1 MRAHLSREQVGMSQ
15 DPAQSYIEEPRLT
28 FWVSRIMVANAIMLL
43 LLTTVFTAPAFSDIL
58 QFQPTLAARRPWTFL
73 TSMFLHGGL
82 MHLGI
87 NMLLLFVFGPPVER
101 RMGGRAFISYYI
113 YCGVGAAAL
122 ALGLSSFL
130 AIPPMVGASGAILGV
145 ALAFAFAWPDV
156 ELVFTPLPFRLS
168 ARSLVLLLAVANLAF
183 AAWTDGGAAHVGYLG
198 GMAAGYLFFR
208 VQSLASRRTEKE
220 PKAVTRR
227 PVMAPI
233 PVRQGTK
240 AAEVRPAMARPEVRE
255 EYSSDEV
262 DRVLDKISAFGMQSL
277 TAEERRFL
285 DEVSKRKRKER

>member
-1 MRAHLSREQVGMSQ
+1 MSQ
-15 DPAQSYIEEPRLT
+15 DPAKAYIEEPRLT
-28 FWVSRIMVANAIMLL
+28 PWVGRIMVANAIVL
-43 LLTTVFTAPAFSDIL
+43 LLTATVFTAPVFVEIL
-58 QFQPTLAARRPWTFL
+58 QFQPSLAASRPWTFFS
-73 TSMFLHGGL
+73 SMFVHGGL
-82 MHLGI
+82 LHLAG

-101 RMGGRAFISYYI
+101 RMGGRVFLSYYI

-130 AIPPMVGASGAILGV
+130 PLPPMLGASGAILGV

-156 ELVFTPLPFRLS
+156 ELVFAPLPFRLS
-168 ARSLVLLLAVANLAF
+168 ARSLVVLLAAANLAF
-183 AAWTDGGAAHVGYLG
+183 AAWTDGSAAHVGYLG

-208 VQSLASRRTEKE
+208 IQSLASHRQGKE

-227 PVMAPI
+227 PVMAPM

-262 DRVLDKISAFGMQSL
+262 DRVLDKISAFGIQSL

-285 DEVSKRKRKER
+285 DEVSKRKRKNT

>member
-1 MRAHLSREQVGMSQ
+1 MIQ
-15 DPAQSYIEEPRLT
+15 DRVQSYIEEPRLT
-28 FWVSRIMVANAIMLL
+28 PWVGRIMVTNAVVLL
-43 LLTTVFTAPAFSDIL
+43 LLATVLTAPAFVDVL
-58 QFQPTLAARRPWTFL
+58 QFLPGRSVNRPWTFV
-73 TSMFLHGGL
+73 SYMFVHGGL
-82 MHLGI
+82 LHLAG

-101 RMGGRAFISYYI
+101 RMGSRAFLLFYL
-113 YCGVGAAAL
+113 YCGIGAAAL
-122 ALGLSSFL
+122 TVGLSSFL
-130 AIPPMVGASGAILGV
+130 PIQPMIGASGAVFGV

-156 ELVFTPLPFRLS
+156 ELVFEPLPLRIS
-168 ARSLVLLLAVANLAF
+168 ARTLVALLALADLAF
-183 AAWTDGGAAHVGYLG
+183 AAWTDGGVAHVGYVG

-208 VQSLASRRTEKE
+208 IQSLTSRRNQKE

-233 PVRQGTK
+233 PVRQGTP

-262 DRVLDKISAFGMQSL
+262 DRVLDKISAFGIQSL

-285 DEVSKRKRKER
+285 DEVSKRKRKDDSR

>member
-1 MRAHLSREQVGMSQ
+1 MSQ
-15 DPAQSYIEEPRLT
+15 ERVQAYLEEPRLT
-28 FWVSRIMVANAIMLL
+28 PWVGRIMVANAVVLL
-43 LLTTVFTAPAFSDIL
+43 LLATVLTAPAFVEVL
-58 QFQPTLAARRPWTFL
+58 QFEPASAARRPWTII
-73 TSMFLHGGL
+73 TSMFVHGSL
-82 MHLGI
+82 LQLGG

-101 RMGGRAFISYYI
+101 RLGGRAFVSYYI
-113 YCGVGAAAL
+113 YCGIGSALL
-122 ALGLSSFL
+122 ALGVSSFL
-130 AIPPMVGASGAILGV
+130 PLPPMIGASGAILGV

-156 ELVFTPLPFRLS
+156 ELVFDPLPLRVS
-168 ARSLVLLLAVANLAF
+168 ARTVVLLLALADLGF
-183 AAWTDGGAAHVGYLG
+183 ALGTQGSAAHIGYLG

-208 VQSLASRRTEKE
+208 IQSLAGRREQKE

-227 PVMAPI
+227 PVMTPI

-262 DRVLDKISAFGMQSL
+262 DRVLDKISAFGIQSL

-285 DEVSKRKRKER
+285 DEVSKRKRKDDGR